1 MRTGAIILLVAMLMA
16 GFLVYF
22 IKLIFDGKDWA
33 MFMGNRTV
41 YTDGQLTVGTVLDR
55 NGNVL
60 AENTKDGRIY
70 TSLPGQGAF
79 DFADLAKKLKDKN
92 FQGAVT
98 MEVYPDDWE
107 KDEALKRAYEYLKT
121 IFE

>member
-1 MRTGAIILLVAMLMA
+1 M
-16 GFLVYF
+16 
-22 IKLIFDGKDWA
+22 
-33 MFMGNRTV
+33 
-41 YTDGQLTVGTVLDR
+41 
-55 NGNVL
+55 
-60 AENTKDGRIY
+60 
-70 TSLPGQGAF
+70 PGQGAF
-79 DFADLAKKLKDKN
+79 DFADLSKKLKEKN

>member
-1 MRTGAIILLVAMLMA
+1 MCIR
-16 GFLVYF
+16 
-22 IKLIFDGKDWA
+22 D
-33 MFMGNRTV
+33 
-41 YTDGQLTVGTVLDR
+41 
-55 NGNVL
+55 
-60 AENTKDGRIY
+60 RIY

-79 DFADLAKKLKDKN
+79 DFADLSKKLKEKN

-121 IFE
+121 IFEWEIQLYLLITIRTWYNIRNQ